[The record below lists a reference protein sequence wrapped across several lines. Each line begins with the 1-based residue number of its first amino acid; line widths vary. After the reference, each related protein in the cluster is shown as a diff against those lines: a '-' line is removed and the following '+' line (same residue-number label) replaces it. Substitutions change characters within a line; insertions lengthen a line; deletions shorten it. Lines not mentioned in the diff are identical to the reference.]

1 MITPSKPRALALN
14 KAYLTIVKEQS
25 YLFGRDATI
34 VKARNVLEQV
44 DDSQQPLEPEHRYV
58 WDMQLDWNKAE

>member
-1 MITPSKPRALALN
+1 TPSKPRALALN

-44 DDSQQPLEPEHRYV
+44 DDSQQPLELEHRYV